1 MADSQK
7 ITPHFWLYGR
17 AEEAANFYT
26 SIFENSNIVSAT
38 ILPEDP
44 TGGSAL
50 VEFELEGQ
58 RFIAFDG
65 VPEIPFTEAISFVVN
80 CDTQEEIDYYWDKLT
95 DGGEEVMCGWLKD
108 KFGVSWQIVPTVLP
122 ELMRDS
128 SKAENVIKAMLTMVK
143 IDMRQL
149 QDAYDSA

>member
-1 MADSQK
+1 MADIQK
-7 ITPHFWLYGR
+7 ITPHFWLFGR

-26 SIFENSNIVSAT
+26 SIFKNSKIVSAS

-44 TGGSAL
+44 AGGSAL
-50 VEFELEGQ
+50 VEFDLEGQ

-65 VPEIPFTEAISFVVN
+65 IPEIPFTEAISFIVN
-80 CDTQEEIDYYWDKLT
+80 CETQEEIDHFWEKLT

-108 KFGVSWQIVPTVLP
+108 KFGVSWQIVPANLVD
-122 ELMRDS
+122 LMQDS
-128 SKAENVIKAMLTMVK
+128 SKAQNVIKAMLNMVK
-143 IDMRQL
+143 IDLRQL